1 MAVLALLVGDVGSV
15 PIDGFTYGW
24 CEQWVQDMKLKANY
38 APGTIRKRV
47 ASLARAV
54 DWFMKRHPDVPLQNP
69 LRMLPRGA
77 ATYNAADARKLAAD
91 PRGLVPKVDT
101 ERDRRLAPAELQR
114 IMDALNGVKRPDRE
128 RPMRPPHARAL
139 RALFVL
145 ILHTGLRLREAYT
158 LTVGQ
163 FDMQRRVVRARASKQ
178 WHGREKYREVPMT
191 PELFAEMA
199 DYLAGME
206 PAALAFP
213 WWDGDRDIKAMAKV
227 TTRLSNQFARVFD
240 YAQVVDFTEHDLRH
254 ETTCRWYEM
263 RRPDGAWVL
272 SEREIDR
279 IMGWAPGSKMAAR
292 YASFRADDLAARVW
306 ATGQVAEAAS
316 PNSTMRRTLRAVD
329 LGVWLRVSKLVVKR
343 FWVSA
348 GLNRP
353 CYTEHLP
360 PANTLHLAG
369 PLAIVV
375 GFVTVVLKVS
385 ERSSLRLFGCVVEA
399 DAVVVVEA
407 EKLFHRVL
415 QGRSQTLK
423 SNPTPRCSAVH
434 RWCWAALAPASIQ
447 ACRLLAVPLPAWP
460 RGTPGAS

>member
-1 MAVLALLVGDVGSV
+1 MASVRPTPAGKFELTIKHKLLPKRVYLTFDTQAQADAYGDQAMALLGAGIVPVGLVPDGDGRSRERVLLANVLREWMNTGQPAATDMAVLALLVGDVGAV

-24 CEQWVQDMKLKANY
+24 CEQWVQDMKLLANY

-101 ERDRRLAPAELQR
+101 ERERRLAPAELVR
-114 IMDALNGVKRPDRE
+114 IMDTLDGVKRADRE

-158 LTVGQ
+158 LAVGQ
-163 FDMQRRVVRARASKQ
+163 FDLQRRVVRARASKQ

-191 PELFAEMA
+191 AALHAELT
-199 DYLAGME
+199 DYLAGMD

-213 WWDGDRDIKAMAKV
+213 WWDGDRDLKAMAKV

-306 ATGQVAEAAS
+306 VTGQVAEAA
-316 PNSTMRRTLRAVD
+316 
-329 LGVWLRVSKLVVKR
+329 
-343 FWVSA
+343 
-348 GLNRP
+348 
-353 CYTEHLP
+353 
-360 PANTLHLAG
+360 
-369 PLAIVV
+369 
-375 GFVTVVLKVS
+375 
-385 ERSSLRLFGCVVEA
+385 
-399 DAVVVVEA
+399 
-407 EKLFHRVL
+407 
-415 QGRSQTLK
+415 
-423 SNPTPRCSAVH
+423 
-434 RWCWAALAPASIQ
+434 
-447 ACRLLAVPLPAWP
+447 
-460 RGTPGAS
+460 

>member
-1 MAVLALLVGDVGSV
+1 MASVRPTPSGKFELQIKHRLLPKRIYLTFDTAQAAEAYGDQAKALLDSGIVPVGLLAEGDGRSRERVLLANVLREWMNTGQPAATDMAVLALLVGDVGSV

-191 PELFAEMA
+191 PELFSEMA

-240 YAQVVDFTEHDLRH
+240 YAQVADFTEHDLRH

-292 YASFRADDLAARVW
+292 YASFRADDMAARVW
-306 ATGQVAEAAS
+306 ATGQVAEAA
-316 PNSTMRRTLRAVD
+316 
-329 LGVWLRVSKLVVKR
+329 
-343 FWVSA
+343 
-348 GLNRP
+348 
-353 CYTEHLP
+353 
-360 PANTLHLAG
+360 
-369 PLAIVV
+369 
-375 GFVTVVLKVS
+375 
-385 ERSSLRLFGCVVEA
+385 
-399 DAVVVVEA
+399 
-407 EKLFHRVL
+407 
-415 QGRSQTLK
+415 
-423 SNPTPRCSAVH
+423 
-434 RWCWAALAPASIQ
+434 
-447 ACRLLAVPLPAWP
+447 
-460 RGTPGAS
+460 

>member
-1 MAVLALLVGDVGSV
+1 MASVRPTPSGKFELQIKHRLLPKRIYLTFDTAQAAESYGDQAKALLDSGIVPVGLLAEGDGRSRERVLLANVLREWMNTGQPAVTDMAVLALLVGDVGSV

-145 ILHTGLRLREAYT
+145 ILQTGLRLREAYT

-213 WWDGDRDIKAMAKV
+213 WWDGDRDLKAMAKV

-240 YAQVVDFTEHDLRH
+240 YAQVADFTEHDLRH

-306 ATGQVAEAAS
+306 ATGQVAEAA
-316 PNSTMRRTLRAVD
+316 
-329 LGVWLRVSKLVVKR
+329 
-343 FWVSA
+343 
-348 GLNRP
+348 
-353 CYTEHLP
+353 
-360 PANTLHLAG
+360 
-369 PLAIVV
+369 
-375 GFVTVVLKVS
+375 
-385 ERSSLRLFGCVVEA
+385 
-399 DAVVVVEA
+399 
-407 EKLFHRVL
+407 
-415 QGRSQTLK
+415 
-423 SNPTPRCSAVH
+423 
-434 RWCWAALAPASIQ
+434 
-447 ACRLLAVPLPAWP
+447 
-460 RGTPGAS
+460 

>member
-1 MAVLALLVGDVGSV
+1 MASVRPTPAGKFELTIKHRLLPKRVYLTFDTEREAAAYGDQAAALLGAGIVPVGLVPDGDGRARERVLLANVLREWINTGQPAATDMDVLALLVGDVGAL

-24 CEQWVQDMKLKANY
+24 CEQWVSDMKLLANY

-54 DWFMKRHPDVPLQNP
+54 DWFMKKHPAVPLQNP

-91 PRGLVPKVDT
+91 PRNTEQPGKIAPKVDT
-101 ERDRRLAPAELQR
+101 ERDRRLDPSELRR
-114 IMDALNGVKRPDRE
+114 IMDALDGVKRPDRE

-139 RALFVL
+139 RALFLL

-163 FDMQRRVVRARASKQ
+163 FDLQRRVVRARASKQ
-178 WHGREKYREVPMT
+178 WHGREKFREVPMT
-191 PELFAEMA
+191 AALHAELA
-199 DYLAGME
+199 DYLAGAD

-213 WWDGDRDIKAMAKV
+213 WWDGDRDLKAMAKV
-227 TTRLSNQFARVFD
+227 STRLSNQFARVFE
-240 YAQVVDFTEHDLRH
+240 YAQVLDFTEHDLRH

-306 ATGQVAEAAS
+306 ATGQVAEAA
-316 PNSTMRRTLRAVD
+316 
-329 LGVWLRVSKLVVKR
+329 
-343 FWVSA
+343 
-348 GLNRP
+348 
-353 CYTEHLP
+353 
-360 PANTLHLAG
+360 
-369 PLAIVV
+369 
-375 GFVTVVLKVS
+375 
-385 ERSSLRLFGCVVEA
+385 
-399 DAVVVVEA
+399 
-407 EKLFHRVL
+407 
-415 QGRSQTLK
+415 
-423 SNPTPRCSAVH
+423 
-434 RWCWAALAPASIQ
+434 
-447 ACRLLAVPLPAWP
+447 
-460 RGTPGAS
+460 